1 MNFKRAI
8 QLLVGSV
15 VGVVCLYF
23 AFRGVPWSDLRS
35 RIGGVPWY
43 AHGLYLFA
51 LYAQMVM
58 RSERWA
64 IQARG
69 LGTRAPTFRESLAI
83 NAVGAAGVFL
93 LPFRLGELV
102 RPVIGK
108 ERGIMGIGA
117 GLGVTALER
126 ILDGVIT
133 TGFFGVVML
142 LIGDR
147 PVPDI
152 VRVGGW
158 TALGVFGGGLVALVL
173 AFRWREPSVRFWS
186 WAFGLVHAGL
196 AAKMVHLLKSFLDG
210 LACFKTPT
218 SFLAYMGLSITYW
231 MLNGAS
237 MWMLLT
243 FMGVD
248 VAPIAAYFCLCFL
261 VIGVMIPAP
270 PGNVGTFHAFAAKGL
285 VIMGVSSSD
294 AAAFAVLLHGWQ
306 VVGLVAWAGLFVAL
320 GDVKLGGMRL
330 TGAADK
336 PQ

>member
-1 MNFKRAI
+1 MTIKRAI
-8 QLLVGSV
+8 QLLVGLL
-15 VGVVCLYF
+15 VGGVCLYF
-23 AFRGVPWSDLRS
+23 AFRGVPWTDMAS
-35 RIGGVPWY
+35 RIRAVPWY
-43 AHGLYLFA
+43 AHASYLF
-51 LYAQMVM
+51 LFLVQMIM

-69 LGTRAPTFRESLAI
+69 LGKRAPTLRESIAI

-126 ILDGVIT
+126 VLDGVIT

-158 TALGVFGGGLVALVL
+158 TALAVFGGGLVALVV
-173 AFRWREPSVRFWS
+173 AFRSREPSIRFWS
-186 WAFGLVHAGL
+186 WALGLVHKGL
-196 AAKMVHLLKSFLDG
+196 AAKMVHLLGSFLDG
-210 LACFKTPT
+210 LACFKTPGA
-218 SFLAYMGLSITYW
+218 FFYYMALSITYW
-231 MLNGAS
+231 MLNGAA
-237 MWMLLT
+237 MWLLLT
-243 FMGVD
+243 GMGVD

-285 VIMGVSSSD
+285 VIMGVTSAD

-306 VVGLVAWAGLFVAL
+306 VIGVVAWAGLFVAL
-320 GDVKLGGMRL
+320 GDVKLGGMKL
-330 TGAADK
+330 DASEKT
-336 PQ
+336 